1 MVKSVVIFGAE
12 TAVGLAA
19 AKDLAAVRLGLLGE
33 SSAAVIAS
41 IKALVPSLKGEA
53 ARALAAVEGV
63 TPVPVPMDGHHTH
76 ALAHALEGASDVFVV
91 TPMDAAG
98 ADVAALVISAAAAAG
113 ATSLVITSLTV
124 AGHTALRYGAQ
135 FGAVEAAARGSGIP
149 QVVVVRTALGPASLD
164 GFVAHRT
171 TIHEHGV
178 VHGAA
183 GPACRFTPCLAADAG
198 RAVAAILRAPAAHA
212 GRTYS
217 LHVAAPTSMAEFVG
231 ALVAQMGG
239 GGGGGLRYEQLPRE
253 MVYKGMVRG
262 GASRWAAEAELEL
275 WDVLNASTERGGS
288 GGAAVPQ
295 GVGGVSEAAE
305 AALLAAGS
313 PGALGTAMNVIAGW
327 SPRVV
332 AAGEQFADVLM
343 LTGVDAK
350 SVPEWLAENLDSFR

>member
-33 SSAAVIAS
+33 SSAAVIAT

-63 TPVPVPMDGHHTH
+63 TPVQVPMDGHHTH
-76 ALAHALEGASDVFVV
+76 ALARALEGASDVFVV
-91 TPMDAAG
+91 TPMDASG
-98 ADVAALVISAAAAAG
+98 ADVAALVIGAAAAAG
-113 ATSLVITSLTV
+113 ATSLVVTSLTV

-149 QVVVVRTALGPASLD
+149 QVTVVRTTLGAASLD

-178 VHGAA
+178 VHGAV

-212 GRTYS
+212 GKTYN
-217 LHVAAPTSMAEFVG
+217 LHAAAPTSMAEFVG

-239 GGGGGLRYEQLPRE
+239 GGLRYEQLPRG

-275 WDVLNASTERGGS
+275 WDVLNATTEGGGS

-343 LTGVDAK
+343 LTGVDAQ
-350 SVPEWLAENLDSFR
+350 SVPEWLAGNLDSFR